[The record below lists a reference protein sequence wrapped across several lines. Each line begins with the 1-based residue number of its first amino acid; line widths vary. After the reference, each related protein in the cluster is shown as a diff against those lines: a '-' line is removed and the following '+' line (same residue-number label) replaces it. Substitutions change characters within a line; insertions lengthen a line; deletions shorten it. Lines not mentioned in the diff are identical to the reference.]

1 MPISPHLHRKLREVL
16 GADAGDDLVDL
27 LEEAKA
33 ARGDIAELRHQMELR
48 FSAIDGKFSTLKA
61 ELEGSF
67 TGSVAKLEA
76 TLEKALKDQMRFF
89 FLAWAVLLAAIVGIY
104 TR

>member
-1 MPISPHLHRKLREVL
+1 
-16 GADAGDDLVDL
+16 
-27 LEEAKA
+27 
-33 ARGDIAELRHQMELR
+33 
-48 FSAIDGKFSTLKA
+48 
-61 ELEGSF
+61 LEGSF